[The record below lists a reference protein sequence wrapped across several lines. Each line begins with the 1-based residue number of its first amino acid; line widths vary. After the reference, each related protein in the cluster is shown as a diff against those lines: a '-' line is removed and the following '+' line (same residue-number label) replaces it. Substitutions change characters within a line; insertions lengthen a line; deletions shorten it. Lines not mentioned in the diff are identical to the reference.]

1 MTNALQEIEI
11 QSDGGLL
18 RTSPQAILQH
28 FLPGATPYQG
38 SERIYEGHVPGNPQK
53 KCYVQVEAL
62 IGMLL
67 EAKEK
72 HLNPLS
78 SMYLI
83 PSNGPDK
90 PASHK
95 IKYSEAV
102 QRARLIPGFL
112 GLNSGLI
119 VRRKEEIVD
128 TDGHMAFPG
137 DTILGAWAELYI
149 TNLPRPLRKEIS
161 KEEFWGLSQMWSKKG
176 GFMLCKCALDHLL
189 RTNFPTLYVPPE
201 GAADHLQLEAQPP
214 AEPPAAS
221 QNGAPPTAP
230 ASAPAEPS
238 DGPHYVPD
246 TLYLGTILGI
256 SRHTDAEKN
265 RSYGCL
271 KIAGERGGELELYFF
286 SRPDCLKT
294 VKPEEWDVFYG
305 APCVFSFAE
314 KTGQDGRPWRHV
326 ATLDLVDETEPTAEE
341 AAHADA

>member
-1 MTNALQEIEI
+1 MTNALQEIQI

-18 RTSPQAILQH
+18 TTSPQAILEH
-28 FLPGATPYQG
+28 FLPGAKLYKG
-38 SERIYEGHVPGNPQK
+38 SKRIYEGHVPGDPSK

-78 SMYLI
+78 AMYLI
-83 PSNGPDK
+83 PSNGPNK

-119 VRRKEEIVD
+119 VRRKEEVVD
-128 TDGHMAFPG
+128 TDGHIAFPG

-149 TNLPRPLRKEIS
+149 ANLPRPLRKEIA
-161 KEEFWGLSQMWSKKG
+161 KEEFWGVSQIWSKKG

-201 GAADHLQLEAQPP
+201 GEPDGLRLEAQPP
-214 AEPPAAS
+214 TEPPAAS
-221 QNGAPPTAP
+221 QNGAAP
-230 ASAPAEPS
+230 ATPAAAAGEPS
-238 DGPHYVPD
+238 GPRYAPEELHH
-246 TLYLGTILGI
+246 GTILEV
-256 SRHTDAEKN
+256 SRHTDTETN
-265 RSYGCL
+265 RSYGRL
-271 KIAGERGGELELYFF
+271 KIAGEAGGELDLLFL

-294 VKPEEWDVFYG
+294 VEPEDWDVFHG
-305 APCVFSFAE
+305 QPCVFSFTE
-314 KTGQDGRPWRHV
+314 KTGRDGRLRRYV
-326 ATLDLVDETEPTAEE
+326 ATLDLDEDVGATAEG
-341 AAHADA
+341 ATHANA